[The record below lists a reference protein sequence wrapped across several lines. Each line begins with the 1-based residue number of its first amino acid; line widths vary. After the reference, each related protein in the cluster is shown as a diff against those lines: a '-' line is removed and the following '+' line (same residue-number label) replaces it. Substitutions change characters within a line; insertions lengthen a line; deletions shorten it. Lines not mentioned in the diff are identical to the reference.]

1 MCEQSIEGH
10 ELLLESRQAWIEGRA
25 ARALKRG
32 AKRYERGKD
41 VHGTARESNGLVRP
55 FRLATYVGC
64 VLCASLSGLGG
75 GIHSTT
81 VDESKILCS
90 KPDFCLAVP
99 PPRTL
104 PAAMRSYRIVD
115 LPVALADRPFS
126 HTNLSGHRR
135 SPPCYYKAPNSTSAI
150 HAAPRSGRSLGG
162 GEDEL
167 TQANFSPCGHPV
179 VGLVRIEAVAA

>member
-99 PPRTL
+99 PPRTS

-115 LPVALADRPFS
+115 LPVALAVAPLIDPSVIPTCQGIGDLPAITKPPTR
-126 HTNLSGHRR
+126 LQR
-135 SPPCYYKAPNSTSAI
+135 S
-150 HAAPRSGRSLGG
+150 
-162 GEDEL
+162 
-167 TQANFSPCGHPV
+167 TQR
-179 VGLVRIEAVAA
+179 LVREEASEGGRTS